1 MDGRK
6 TEKLAPVI
14 ELGGRSWTLRMTH
27 NVMMMFAS
35 TTRTP
40 LNLLEEQIGRYDYMV
55 LLFWFMLREE
65 DPQLKRE
72 TFNGWMDAIGVK
84 GVLTEVMP
92 AVAQAIAAS
101 MPDAEPEAAEGDPTA
116 AEAQA

>member
-6 TEKLAPVI
+6 NEKLAPVI
-14 ELGGRSWTLRMTH
+14 ELGGRSWQLRMTH
-27 NVMMMFAS
+27 NVMMMFSS

-55 LLFWFMLREE
+55 LLFWLMLREE

-72 TFNGWMDAIGVK
+72 KFNEWLDGIGIK
-84 GVLTEVMP
+84 GVMTEVMP
-92 AVAQAIAAS
+92 AVAQAIAAA
-101 MPDAEPEAAEGDPTA
+101 MPDAEPEEGEDPTG
-116 AEAQA
+116 AQA